1 MLPARAKPLE
11 LPLEEGDCVLWP
23 EFERRAALTP
33 ERKLELIDG
42 VVYVGPPVS
51 FDHGAPHSLLN
62 TWLGVYSAS
71 TRGTAV
77 VSDTTLRLD
86 MKNAP
91 QPDVGMC
98 IRREAGGRLRLDE
111 KGYIVSGIEL
121 VVEVAKSTSSKDL
134 HKKKDAYQTH
144 GCLEYIVY
152 VLHTREV
159 HWFVQEESGYVALE
173 PDERGVMRSRVFPG
187 LWLDSKALVAI
198 DGARVLETLRE
209 GLATKEHAAFAAALG
224 KQLDSSSA

>member
-1 MLPARAKPLE
+1 MSSVRTRPLD

-23 EFERRAALTP
+23 EFERRAALTS

-62 TWLGVYSAS
+62 MWLGVYSAG

-77 VSDTTLRLD
+77 ASDTTLRLD

-91 QPDVGMC
+91 QPDVGMG

-111 KGYIVSGIEL
+111 KGYIVGGIEL
-121 VVEVAKSTSSKDL
+121 IAEVAKSTSSKDL
-134 HKKKDAYQTH
+134 HKKKEAYETH
-144 GCLEYIVY
+144 GCLEYVVY
-152 VLHTREV
+152 VVHTRSV
-159 HWFVQEESGYVALE
+159 VWFVQEESGYVPLE
-173 PDERGVMRSRVFPG
+173 PDERGILRSRVFPG
-187 LWLDSKALVAI
+187 LWLDARGLTEL
-198 DGARVLETLRE
+198 DGAKILETLRE
-209 GLATKEHAAFAAALG
+209 GLATKEHVAFAGDLAQRLG
-224 KQLDSSSA
+224 